1 MSKGCRAIVGGE
13 ATVIL
18 NLQGNLVASSDDK
31 VDEFWTAGRTLKV
44 IMTPYRH
51 GNHVAKKPTSFL
63 SIIDLLEQLHKKG
76 FVHGDIRGF
85 NTVFGEDGEGCL
97 IDFDFGGKAGRA
109 QYPNGYRQ
117 ALLDGKRFVDNNS
130 RIIQKWHD
138 WYALGRLIFEVY
150 DIMPPKGNHDADT
163 RLQIYDLHRE
173 WKAHHATPEMI
184 KDLGNFLTRI
194 DKAGWTVQPNETYQ
208 HELDRMYGRENAGM
222 EGTNACATGS
232 PPKG

>member
-1 MSKGCRAIVGGE
+1 M
-13 ATVIL
+13 

-150 DIMPPKGNHDADT
+150 T
-163 RLQIYDLHRE
+163 FV
-173 WKAHHATPEMI
+173 TPEDTSGFYAQGQKSELSEKWDSLIDYPSSDMI
-184 KDLGNFLTRI
+184 RELKDFLKRMEDRLI
-194 DKAGWTVQPNETYQ
+194 FRPCRTYQ
-208 HELDRMYGRENAGM
+208 HELDRIFGM
-222 EGTNACATGS
+222 ENESGMEETNPHATGS